1 MIMIGLDGLR
11 SNTAG
16 IPAIKPGTKMSI
28 SLIEN
33 VEECEMKIDVNTS
46 LISRNSSLCLCGGI
60 ITCQSWLEHEFC
72 AF

>member
-1 MIMIGLDGLR
+1 MIGLDGLR

-33 VEECEMKIDVNTS
+33 VEECEMKIDVNKS

-60 ITCQSWLEHEFC
+60 TTCQSWLEHEFC